1 MAELSLTIGRDSSLI
16 DRASRSLPTVVAEAG
31 PDAQRRFVEFFVA
44 HLRNLNTRM
53 AYLRAAQRFFCWCEQ
68 RQLALAEI
76 SSLHISLYIEELTS
90 FAAAPTVKQNL
101 AALRMLGD
109 WLVVGQ
115 VLKTNP
121 ASSVRGPRY
130 SVKKGKTPVLSA
142 DEARELLES
151 IDVSTVAGLRDRALI
166 GVMIYSFARV
176 GAVVAMNTEDY
187 FAQGRRMWF
196 RLHEKGGKLHDV
208 PAHHKAE
215 EYVDAYLDRVLIEA
229 DRHGPLFRSFD
240 RQRKL
245 TNRRIQRLDVLAM
258 VKRRARQAGLP
269 TRIGCH
275 TFRATGITT
284 YLKNGGTLEHAQ
296 RIANHESART
306 TGLYDRRSDDVSLD
320 EIERI
325 IL

>member
-1 MAELSLTIGRDSSLI
+1 MAELSLTIGGSGSLV
-16 DRASRSLPTVVAEAG
+16 DTMAGRLPRAIVEAG
-31 PDAQRRFVEFFVA
+31 ADAQRSFVEFFA
-44 HLRNLNTRM
+44 ANIRNPNTRF
-53 AYLRAAQRFFCWCEQ
+53 AYARAVGQFFEWCDKHKLL
-68 RQLALAEI
+68 LADI
-76 SSLHISLYIEELTS
+76 SPLHVSLYVEERMQVAS
-90 FAAAPTVKQNL
+90 APTVKQHL
-101 AALRMLGD
+101 AAIRMLCD

-130 SVKKGKTPVLSA
+130 SLKKGKTPVLSA
-142 DEARELLES
+142 DEARELLEG
-151 IDVSTVAGLRDRALI
+151 IDITTVAGLRDRALI
-166 GVMIYSFARV
+166 AVMIYSFARV
-176 GAVVAMNTEDY
+176 GAVVAMNVEDF

-215 EYVDAYLDRVLIEA
+215 EYVDAYLAAALIES
-229 DRHGPLFRSFD
+229 DRHTPLFRSLD
-240 RQRKL
+240 RHRQL
-245 TNRRIQRLDVLAM
+245 GTRRIHRLEVLAM
-258 VKRRARQAGLP
+258 IKRRARQLGLP
-269 TRIGCH
+269 PNIGCH

-306 TGLYDRRSDDVSLD
+306 TGLYDRRSDEVSLD

-325 IL
+325 TL

>member
-1 MAELSLTIGRDSSLI
+1 MTESSIIVGGAGSLVDTMSGRLP
-16 DRASRSLPTVVAEAG
+16 RAIRDAG
-31 PDAQRRFVEFFVA
+31 VDAQRRFVEFFA
-44 HLRNLNTRM
+44 ANIRNPNTRF
-53 AYLRAAQRFFCWCEQ
+53 AYARAVGRFFEWCEKHK
-68 RQLALAEI
+68 LPLTDI
-76 SSLHISLYIEELTS
+76 SPLHVSLYVEERMRVAS
-90 FAAAPTVKQNL
+90 APTVKQHL
-101 AALRMLGD
+101 AAIRMLCD

-142 DEARELLES
+142 DEARELLEG
-151 IDVSTVAGLRDRALI
+151 IDTTTVAGLRDRALI
-166 GVMIYSFARV
+166 AVMIYSFARV
-176 GAVVAMNTEDY
+176 GAVVAMNVEDL

-215 EYVDAYLDRVLIEA
+215 EYVDAYLDAALIA
-229 DRHGPLFRSFD
+229 GDRHTPLFRSLD
-240 RQRKL
+240 RYRQL
-245 TNRRIQRLDVLAM
+245 SARRIHRLEVLAM
-258 VKRRARQAGLP
+258 IKRRARQVGLP
-269 TRIGCH
+269 PNIGCH

-284 YLKNGGTLEHAQ
+284 YLKNGGVLEHAQ

-306 TGLYDRRSDDVSLD
+306 TGLYDRRSDEVSLD

-325 IL
+325 NL